1 MTVSRTTISK
11 APAKLIGSGAPER
24 GPVRTASKFSRR
36 ARPNILGGFGAVIW
50 LVIVAIPLY
59 WIVITSFRT
68 QAGFFSDNPLVPP
81 ASPTLDNYAIVLEND
96 FWRYLLNSS
105 IVTVVAVAIILV
117 VGFLFAYTISR
128 TTRPRVRSLFNVMLL
143 GLAIPLQATII
154 PVYLMIVKAGL
165 YDNLIAIILPSVA
178 FALPIT
184 VLILVNFLRDIP
196 KSLYEAVRLDGAT
209 DWQTMMKLAVP
220 LSRPAI
226 VTVAIYNGLNV
237 WNGFLF
243 PLILTQSPDT
253 RVLPLALTSYQ
264 GLFTINVPAIIAAV
278 VLSSLP
284 IIVLYIFGRRQL
296 LAGLTAGF
304 GK

>member
-1 MTVSRTTISK
+1 M
-11 APAKLIGSGAPER
+11 
-24 GPVRTASKFSRR
+24 
-36 ARPNILGGFGAVIW
+36 LGGFGSVIW
-50 LVIVAIPLY
+50 LAIVVIPLY

-68 QAGFFSDNPLVPP
+68 QSGFFSENPLIPP
-81 ASPTLDNYAIVLEND
+81 AEPTLANYQLVLEND
-96 FWRYLLNSS
+96 FWRYLLNSL
-105 IVTVVAVAIILV
+105 IVTGVAVALILV
-117 VGFLFAYTISR
+117 VGFLFAYTIAR
-128 TTRPRVRSLFNVMLL
+128 TTNKKTRALFNVMLI

-154 PVYLMIVKAGL
+154 PVYLMIVKARL

-196 KSLYEAVRLDGAT
+196 NSLYEAALIDGAT
-209 DWQTMMKLAVP
+209 EWQIIRRLAFP
-220 LSRPAI
+220 LAKPAI

-243 PLILTQSPDT
+243 PLILTQSPEI

-264 GLFTINVPAIIAAV
+264 GLFSINVPAVLAAV

-284 IIVLYIFGRRQL
+284 IIALYVVGRRQL
-296 LAGLTAGF
+296 VAGMTAGF

>member
-1 MTVSRTTISK
+1 MTSSASVG
-11 APAKLIGSGAPER
+11 APAKILTSGSGGAPHRSR
-24 GPVRTASKFSRR
+24 GRRTH
-36 ARPNILGGFGAVIW
+36 PNVLGGFGSVIW
-50 LVIVAIPLY
+50 LAIVVIPLY

-68 QAGFFSDNPLVPP
+68 QSGFFSENPLIPP
-81 ASPTLDNYAIVLEND
+81 AEPTLANYQLVLEND
-96 FWRYLLNSS
+96 FWRYLLNSL
-105 IVTVVAVAIILV
+105 IVTGVAVALILV
-117 VGFLFAYTISR
+117 VGFLFAYTIAR
-128 TTRPRVRSLFNVMLL
+128 TTNKKTRALFNVMLI

-154 PVYLMIVKAGL
+154 PVYLMIVKARL

-196 KSLYEAVRLDGAT
+196 NSLYEAALIDGAT
-209 DWQTMMKLAVP
+209 EWQIIRRLAFP
-220 LSRPAI
+220 LAKPAI

-243 PLILTQSPDT
+243 PLILTQSPEI

-264 GLFTINVPAIIAAV
+264 GLFSINVPAVLAAV

-284 IIVLYIFGRRQL
+284 IIALYVVGRRQL
-296 LAGLTAGF
+296 VAGMTAGF